1 MKRGKAV
8 AGPDPVALAGVRANW
23 KLTEPLG
30 CAVSFILMFS
40 AILVLAVLLT
50 SPWTKSS
57 IDFYG
62 FTAGPACANVPM
74 NGLSETGDGSS
85 TIAHLRPQTS
95 AGTTGQVSLCASH
108 PTFGQRTLVTLTQ
121 APAALLYLA
130 ILLLLW
136 QVIRTIRRDGPFA
149 DLVAR
154 RLRFLAWFILAGS
167 AAVAAG
173 QSMAQSA
180 FAATI
185 VTDSVPADSNVTGA
199 LTDGLVLPVLI
210 TCGLLTLARVI
221 GVGARM
227 SDDLAGT
234 V

>member
-8 AGPDPVALAGVRANW
+8 ARIDPVALAGVRANW

-30 CAVSFILMFS
+30 CAVSFILVFIAS
-40 AILVLAVLLT
+40 LVVAALLT

-62 FTAGPACANVPM
+62 FTAGPACASVPL
-74 NGLSETGDGSS
+74 NGLSETGGGS
-85 TIAHLRPQTS
+85 TIANLRPQTS
-95 AGTTGQVSLCASH
+95 AGTGRQVSLCASH

-121 APAALLYLA
+121 APAAVLYLA

-136 QVIRTIRRDGPFA
+136 QLIRAIRRDGPFA

-180 FAATI
+180 FASTI
-185 VTDSVPADSNVTGA
+185 VTDPVPAASNVTGA

-227 SDDLAGT
+227 RDDLAGT

>member
-1 MKRGKAV
+1 MKRDKAV

-40 AILVLAVLLT
+40 VTLVAAVLLT

-62 FTAGPACANVPM
+62 FTAGPACANVPL
-74 NGLSETGDGSS
+74 NGLSETGGGS

-95 AGTTGQVSLCASH
+95 AGSTGQVSLCASH

-121 APAALLYLA
+121 APAAVLYLA

-136 QVIRTIRRDGPFA
+136 QLIRTIRRDGPFA

-173 QSMAQSA
+173 QSIAQSA
-180 FAATI
+180 FASTI
-185 VTDSVPADSNVTGA
+185 ITDSVPADSNVVGA

-210 TCGLLTLARVI
+210 TCGLLTLARVMR
-221 GVGARM
+221 VGARM
-227 SDDLAGT
+227 RDDLAGT

>member
-8 AGPDPVALAGVRANW
+8 AGSDPVALAGVRANW

-40 AILVLAVLLT
+40 VTLVAAVLLT

-62 FTAGPACANVPM
+62 FTTGPACANVPL
-74 NGLSETGDGSS
+74 NGLSETGGGS

-95 AGTTGQVSLCASH
+95 AGSTGQVSLCASH

-121 APAALLYLA
+121 APAAVLYLA

-136 QVIRTIRRDGPFA
+136 QLIRTIRQDGPFA

-173 QSMAQSA
+173 QSIAQSA
-180 FAATI
+180 FASTI
-185 VTDSVPADSNVTGA
+185 ITDSVPADSNAVGA

-210 TCGLLTLARVI
+210 ACGLLTLARVMR
-221 GVGARM
+221 VGARM
-227 SDDLAGT
+227 RDDLAGT

>member
-1 MKRGKAV
+1 MKRGKAA
-8 AGPDPVALAGVRANW
+8 AGSDPVALAGVRANW

-30 CAVSFILMFS
+30 CAVSFILMFTV
-40 AILVLAVLLT
+40 ILVAGVLLT
-50 SPWTKSS
+50 SPWSKSS

-62 FTAGPACANVPM
+62 FTAGPACADVPL
-74 NGLSETGDGSS
+74 NGLSETGDGS
-85 TIAHLRPQTS
+85 TIANLRPQTS
-95 AGTTGQVSLCASH
+95 AGTGGQVSLCASH

-121 APAALLYLA
+121 APAAVLYLA
-130 ILLLLW
+130 VLLLLW
-136 QVIRTIRRDGPFA
+136 QLVRTIRRDGPFA

-167 AAVAAG
+167 AAVTAG
-173 QSMAQSA
+173 QSVAQSA
-180 FAATI
+180 FASTI
-185 VTDSVPADSNVTGA
+185 VTDPVPAGSNVTGA

-210 TCGLLTLARVI
+210 ACGLLTLARVMQA
-221 GVGARM
+221 GARM

>member
-1 MKRGKAV
+1 MRRGKAG
-8 AGPDPVALAGVRANW
+8 AGSDRDALAAVRANW

-30 CAVSFILMFS
+30 GAVSFILMF
-40 AILVLAVLLT
+40 IVTLVVAVLLT

-74 NGLSETGDGSS
+74 NGLSETGGGS
-85 TIAHLRPQTS
+85 TIAHLRP
-95 AGTTGQVSLCASH
+95 
-108 PTFGQRTLVTLTQ
+108 LTQ
-121 APAALLYLA
+121 APAAVLYLA

-136 QVIRTIRRDGPFA
+136 RLVRTIRRDGPFA
-149 DLVAR
+149 DLVAG

-173 QSMAQSA
+173 QSLAQSA

-185 VTDSVPADSNVTGA
+185 VTDPVPADSNVTGA
-199 LTDGLVLPVLI
+199 LTDGLVLPVLVA
-210 TCGLLTLARVI
+210 CGLLTLARVI
-221 GVGARM
+221 RAGARM

>member
-8 AGPDPVALAGVRANW
+8 TRIDPVALAGVRANW

-40 AILVLAVLLT
+40 VTVVAAVLLI
-50 SPWTKSS
+50 SPWTESTV
-57 IDFYG
+57 DFYG
-62 FTAGPACANVPM
+62 FTAGPACAVVPL
-74 NGLSETGDGSS
+74 NGLSETGGGS
-85 TIAHLRPQTS
+85 TIANLRPHTS
-95 AGTTGQVSLCASH
+95 AGTSGQVSLCASH

-121 APAALLYLA
+121 APAAVLYLA

-149 DLVAR
+149 DLVAG

-167 AAVAAG
+167 AAVVAG
-173 QSMAQSA
+173 QSLAQSA
-180 FAATI
+180 FASTV
-185 VTDSVPADSNVTGA
+185 VTDPVPADSNVTGA
-199 LTDGLVLPVLI
+199 LTGGLVLPVLI

-221 GVGARM
+221 RAGARM
-227 SDDLAGT
+227 RDDLAGT

>member
-1 MKRGKAV
+1 MKRDNAA
-8 AGPDPVALAGVRANW
+8 AGSDPVALAGVRANW

-30 CAVSFILMFS
+30 GAVSFILM
-40 AILVLAVLLT
+40 VTVTVVVAVLLT
-50 SPWTKSS
+50 SPWSKSS

-62 FTAGPACANVPM
+62 FTSGPACANVPL
-74 NGLSETGDGSS
+74 NGLSETGDGS
-85 TIAHLRPQTS
+85 TIANLRPQTS
-95 AGTTGQVSLCASH
+95 AGSTGQVSLCASH
-108 PTFGQRTLVTLTQ
+108 PTVGQRTLVTLTQ
-121 APAALLYLA
+121 APAAVLYLA

-136 QVIRTIRRDGPFA
+136 QLVRTIRRDGPFA
-149 DLVAR
+149 DVVAG

-173 QSMAQSA
+173 QSVAQSA
-180 FAATI
+180 FASTI
-185 VTDSVPADSNVTGA
+185 ITDPVPAGSNVAGA

-210 TCGLLTLARVI
+210 ACGLLTLARVMRA
-221 GVGARM
+221 GARM

>member
-1 MKRGKAV
+1 MKQGKAV
-8 AGPDPVALAGVRANW
+8 AGSDPVALAGVRANW

-40 AILVLAVLLT
+40 VTLVAAVLLT
-50 SPWTKSS
+50 SPWTKSN

-62 FTAGPACANVPM
+62 FTTGPACANVPL
-74 NGLSETGDGSS
+74 NGLSETGGGS

-95 AGTTGQVSLCASH
+95 AGSTGQVSLCASH

-121 APAALLYLA
+121 APAAVLYLA

-136 QVIRTIRRDGPFA
+136 QLIRTIRRDGPFA

-173 QSMAQSA
+173 QSIAQSA
-180 FAATI
+180 FASTI
-185 VTDSVPADSNVTGA
+185 ITDSVPADNNVVGA

-210 TCGLLTLARVI
+210 ACGLLTLARVMR
-221 GVGARM
+221 VGARM
-227 SDDLAGT
+227 RDDLAGT

>member
-40 AILVLAVLLT
+40 AALVVAVLLT

-62 FTAGPACANVPM
+62 FTAGPACANVPL
-74 NGLSETGDGSS
+74 NGLSETGDGS
-85 TIAHLRPQTS
+85 TIANLRPQTS
-95 AGTTGQVSLCASH
+95 AGTGGQVSLCASH
-108 PTFGQRTLVTLTQ
+108 PTFGQRTLATLTQ
-121 APAALLYLA
+121 APAAVLYLA

-136 QVIRTIRRDGPFA
+136 QLVRTIRRDGPFA

-167 AAVAAG
+167 AAVTAG
-173 QSMAQSA
+173 QSVAQSA
-180 FAATI
+180 FASTI
-185 VTDSVPADSNVTGA
+185 VTDPVPAGSNVTGA

-210 TCGLLTLARVI
+210 ACGLLTLARVMQA
-221 GVGARM
+221 GARM